1 MAHPGLRSR
10 CAASAFAG
18 LLAALPR
25 LAGAGEAD
33 VVAGRAVCAERVC
46 RFFVTIRHADEGWEH
61 YADRYEVL
69 APDGSVLATRVLQ
82 HPHVE
87 EQPVTRALDG
97 VRIPAGIARVRVRAH
112 DLVHGYGG
120 AEVSVEIPG

>member
-1 MAHPGLRSR
+1 VARPRHLSR
-10 CAASAFAG
+10 CAVSALAG
-18 LLAALPR
+18 ALAALPQ
-25 LAGAGEAD
+25 LARAGEAD
-33 VVAGRAVCAERVC
+33 VVAARAECAERMC
-46 RFFVTIRHADEGWEH
+46 RFFVTVRHADEGWKH

-87 EQPVTRALDG
+87 EQPVTRALGG
-97 VRIPAGIARVRVRAH
+97 VRIPAGITRVRVRAH

-120 AEVSVEIPG
+120 AETSVEIPG

>member
-1 MAHPGLRSR
+1 VARPRLLSR
-10 CAASAFAG
+10 CAVSAFACA
-18 LLAALPR
+18 LAALPQ

-33 VVAGRAVCAERVC
+33 VVAARAVCAERVC
-46 RFFVTIRHADEGWEH
+46 RFFVTVRHADEGWKH

-87 EQPVTRALDG
+87 EQPVTRRLDG

-112 DLVHGYGG
+112 DLVHGHGG
-120 AEVSVEIPG
+120 AEASVEIPG